1 MIGTLAA
8 KKPVSQ
14 AEAIRRAT
22 EKSVRARNLYTEQTV
37 AELTAMLTDAEG
49 EVRRAILRYKS
60 LGSLPDN
67 KLAALEGLKKLQADI
82 REATSRLHR
91 DQTLLFRKTAK
102 ASFRQGIYRGIDEF
116 AAAQL
121 PFYRDLTP
129 EGIDKLAT
137 RVFTI
142 VDTDALDFM
151 TNYNLV
157 LAGDVHRELADGI
170 KRTVMNGIAT
180 GKGVEDIVRDLGR
193 VMKDPESFRHA
204 GSKVFSK
211 AQYRMEVIARTEV
224 LRAHNQGRI
233 KFHNQVGVQ
242 KLEWMTME
250 DERVCPICGPLD
262 GKVFDTGRFPRQPA
276 HPNCRCTSVVA
287 WPLVICGGELGTKAA
302 AEPDACILPP
312 QAIEKQAMAKSK
324 EDAKLK
330 AAFES
335 GQIADLNTLTVKQ
348 LQTLAKQNGVSI
360 ARTKADFIKLL
371 DQVEPGFD
379 HSDLTGAALKAKLK
393 EHKIGLLRTK
403 DDLVKLL
410 AKKQRVL
417 KRAQQLSKRLKKGD
431 GLQLL
436 TMNELKEM
444 ARSKGVS
451 IYMIR
456 QDVID
461 LLDKLEPGVDHS
473 GLKGKSLI
481 EAKNSYHIGAFKN
494 KQLLIKAIE
503 KAAREEAAEKV
514 KREALKVLE
523 AAQKAKQ

>member
-1 MIGTLAA
+1 MIGALAA

-22 EKSVRARNLYTEQTV
+22 EQSVRARNLYTEQTV
-37 AELTAMLTDAEG
+37 AALTAMLGDAED

-102 ASFRQGIYRGIDEF
+102 TSFRQGIYRGIDEF

-180 GKGVEDIVRDLGR
+180 GKGVEDIARNLGR
-193 VMKDPESFRHA
+193 VVKDPESFRHA

-211 AQYRMEVIARTEV
+211 TQYRMEVIARTEV

-233 KFHNQVGVQ
+233 KFHDRVGVR

-262 GKVFDTGRFPRQPA
+262 GKVYDTGRFPTQPA

-287 WPLVICGGELGTKAA
+287 WPLVICGGELGAKAA

-312 QAIEKQAMAKSK
+312 RAVEAQAKAKSE

-330 AAFES
+330 DAFES
-335 GQIADLNTLTVKQ
+335 GKVADLNTLTVKQ
-348 LQTLAKQNGVSI
+348 LQTLSKQNGVSI
-360 ARTKADFIKLL
+360 ARTKSDFIKLL
-371 DQVEPGFD
+371 DQVEPGID
-379 HSDLTGAALKAKLK
+379 HSDLTGAVLKAKLTDY
-393 EHKIGLLRTK
+393 EIGWLRTK
-403 DDLVKLL
+403 DELAKLL
-410 AKKQRVL
+410 AEKQRAL
-417 KRAQQLSKRLKKGD
+417 KKAQEISERLKKGE

-436 TMNELKEM
+436 TADELREM

-451 IYMIR
+451 IYMTK

-461 LLDKLEPGVDHS
+461 LLDRLEPEVDHS
-473 GLKGKSLI
+473 ELSGRSLI
-481 EAKNSYHIGAFKN
+481 QAKKRYQIGALKN
-494 KQLLIKAIE
+494 KHQLIKAIE
-503 KAAREEAAEKV
+503 KAARQEATEKV
-514 KREALKVLE
+514 KKDALRTLKNSKGLG
-523 AAQKAKQ
+523 